1 MNMVYLYFVNI
12 FRGSPQYIKYCRN
25 NDVGSHGQYFIQIS
39 ELMNEMKE
47 LDLYVYFKTLK
58 YFPHK
63 GTVTRVSACF

>member
-1 MNMVYLYFVNI
+1 MTMVYLYFVNI

-47 LDLYVYFKTLK
+47 LLIVYFIFSL
-58 YFPHK
+58 
-63 GTVTRVSACF
+63 